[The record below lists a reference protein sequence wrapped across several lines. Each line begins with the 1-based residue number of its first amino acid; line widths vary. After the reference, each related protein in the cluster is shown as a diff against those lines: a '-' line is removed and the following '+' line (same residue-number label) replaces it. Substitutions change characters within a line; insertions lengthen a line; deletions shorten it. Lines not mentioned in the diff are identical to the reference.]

1 LSIPRGS
8 SLGIVGQVGSGK
20 TTMASLITRLY
31 EVSSGTLTIDGN
43 KLDEIPL
50 EVLRRSIA
58 IVPQDSFLFSDQ
70 LWSNVLFA
78 RNEFDPVL
86 LQKMADASKLT
97 GDVDGFPEG
106 FDTWVGER
114 GITLSGGQKQRT
126 SIARALAAD
135 AQVVIFDDCFSAV
148 DTNTEAEILR
158 NLKSLLASKTV
169 IIIAHRIS
177 TLQWADNIIVLDEG
191 RIVENGS
198 HETLLKLKGRYAE
211 LHKKQL
217 LEEEV
222 RQSID

>member
-1 LSIPRGS
+1 
-8 SLGIVGQVGSGK
+8 
-20 TTMASLITRLY
+20 
-31 EVSSGTLTIDGN
+31 
-43 KLDEIPL
+43 
-50 EVLRRSIA
+50 
-58 IVPQDSFLFSDQ
+58 
-70 LWSNVLFA
+70 
-78 RNEFDPVL
+78 